1 MDPDSRISEDG
12 SPLVNR
18 PVPADWLAL
27 RREADHRARE
37 KSAHLL
43 DRLQRHLR
51 ASGADSVHII
61 DVGAGTGSN
70 QAWLAT
76 RLGLNQHWTLLDH
89 DAGLIGV
96 AEMLSLSTP
105 QVSTDRQV
113 GAIEDLPALLESLKP
128 ASSSREH
135 GPEGRPVLVTC
146 AALLDLLTAAEAEIL
161 VEAVASAGETWQA
174 AGLFSLTV
182 TGAVQ
187 ISPQDPEDGLISEA
201 FDAHQRRGGILGPD
215 AAGAVAALF
224 AGRGMSVTVQETD
237 WELSSDHSDLTHRYL
252 IDRAAVAVEQDP
264 ALEQTAEAWV
274 ERRLHQ
280 LAQHQL
286 LVRVGH
292 TDMLVLPGPS

>member
-27 RREADHRARE
+27 RREADHQARE

-51 ASGADSVHII
+51 AGGAESVHII

-76 RLGLNQHWTLLDH
+76 RLGLSQHWTLVDH

-96 AEMLSLSTP
+96 AEMLSLTTP

-113 GAIEDLPALLESLKP
+113 GAIENLPALLEALKP
-128 ASSSREH
+128 VSSSREQG
-135 GPEGRPVLVTC
+135 GPLLLTC

-161 VEAVASAGETWQA
+161 VEAVSSAGDAWQA

-182 TGAVQ
+182 TGAVE
-187 ISPQDPEDGLISEA
+187 ISPRDPDDGLISEA
-201 FDAHQRRGGILGPD
+201 FDAHQRRGDILGPD
-215 AAGAVAALF
+215 AAGAVAELF

-237 WELSSDHSDLTHRYL
+237 WELSSEHSDLTHRYL
-252 IDRAAVAVEQDP
+252 TDRAAVAVEQDP

-274 ERRLHQ
+274 ERRLQQ
-280 LAQHQL
+280 LAQRQL

-292 TDMLVLPGPS
+292 TDMLVLPGAS